1 MHLED
6 GEDALQG
13 VARAGTIVSRKQS
26 LEVVQLVE
34 DLLEPELVHL
44 MDHDEEH
51 LVVLRPLRQ
60 RALER
65 EQLIDLQVFGVRGHD
80 GVPAWLGASKAPAA

>member
-1 MHLED
+1 MRLS
-6 GEDALQG
+6 
-13 VARAGTIVSRKQS
+13 VCRARAPSFRASSS
-26 LEVVQLVE
+26 LEVVQLVQ

-60 RALER
+60 GALER
-65 EQLIDLQVFGVRGHD
+65 EQLVDLQVFGVGR
-80 GVPAWLGASKAPAA
+80 AW